1 MMLTSATNFNDV
13 SRETNDGRGG
23 LQGGAIAAIVV
34 GAMLAVLVVVEMV
47 VGACVARRRY
57 VDGGGGIH
65 YDRFPW
71 TVSLAEIV
79 ALFRTVDADVINH
92 LLVFK

>member
-57 VDGGGGIH
+57 VDGGGGFFMIG
-65 YDRFPW
+65 W
-71 TVSLAEIV
+71 LG
-79 ALFRTVDADVINH
+79 
-92 LLVFK
+92 LLCLLKLLHKV